1 MAEHRSDD
9 EMVVAAG
16 WAVVRGLGVEVTR
29 RQLMQHTQVRAA
41 AGKGEGEGRGGGGI
55 WGSGGDRGDFG

>member
-29 RQLMQHTQVRAA
+29 RQLMQHTQVRQA
-41 AGKGEGEGRGGGGI
+41 AGERRGKGGGAGREE
-55 WGSGGDRGDFG
+55 GNMGPRG